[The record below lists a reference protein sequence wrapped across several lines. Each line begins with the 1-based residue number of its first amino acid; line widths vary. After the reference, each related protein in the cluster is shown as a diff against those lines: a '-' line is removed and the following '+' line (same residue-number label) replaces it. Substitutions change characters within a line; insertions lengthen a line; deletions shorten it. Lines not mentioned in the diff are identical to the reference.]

1 MGNEFTLE
9 DIQIILRRRLAYLMV
24 PIIVLIP
31 LLIIGVLLLPA
42 RYTAEGIMLIESPQ
56 ISETLVKG
64 TGATR
69 ALERIEVTR
78 QRIRSRPQLLD
89 IADQTALFSQRS
101 RLSETKKVKRM
112 QKRMRVKPITSR
124 FVTNTSGRDTL
135 AFSVAY
141 TDPSPIKAMK
151 VANELINRFER
162 EDSKRTTTETSN
174 TTEFFE
180 REVEEKS
187 ADLSQLQDEI
197 ASFKAENDGS
207 LPEQLELHSR
217 QLERFIQQLG
227 GLDNQLSSI
236 EEDKRF
242 VESQIASIAS
252 GGGSENSP
260 ETLLI
265 SKKAALGELRSRY
278 TEAHPEVIALRNE
291 IRSLE
296 RQLSPGRELQNLQRR
311 VEEAEEKLAQALRDD
326 ADPEIISDLE
336 DQVTLYSDQFVRK
349 ATNSAGLSS
358 QAQTYILQSRLTSL
372 QNRTRAVG
380 ERRERLQARIED
392 LEARINRTP
401 AVESQLLDLLR
412 DRKFKEDEL
421 EKARLRVSQATT
433 SENIQVEGRA
443 ERITQVEAA
452 ALPEKPSSPNRPALI
467 AVSFLFAGLVGVLT
481 ALAREFVNVTI
492 RGRNHLTALLEEP
505 PLAVIPFIEGT
516 ETNGFK
522 MPFFSGSPKGGA
534 KSPSAAAKPAAQT
547 TAVQGTMG
555 DDDLGALPAE

>member
-278 TEAHPEVIALRNE
+278 TEAHPEVIALR
-291 IRSLE
+291 
-296 RQLSPGRELQNLQRR
+296 
-311 VEEAEEKLAQALRDD
+311 
-326 ADPEIISDLE
+326 
-336 DQVTLYSDQFVRK
+336 
-349 ATNSAGLSS
+349 
-358 QAQTYILQSRLTSL
+358 
-372 QNRTRAVG
+372 
-380 ERRERLQARIED
+380 
-392 LEARINRTP
+392 
-401 AVESQLLDLLR
+401 
-412 DRKFKEDEL
+412 
-421 EKARLRVSQATT
+421 
-433 SENIQVEGRA
+433 
-443 ERITQVEAA
+443 
-452 ALPEKPSSPNRPALI
+452 
-467 AVSFLFAGLVGVLT
+467 
-481 ALAREFVNVTI
+481 
-492 RGRNHLTALLEEP
+492 
-505 PLAVIPFIEGT
+505 
-516 ETNGFK
+516 
-522 MPFFSGSPKGGA
+522 
-534 KSPSAAAKPAAQT
+534 
-547 TAVQGTMG
+547 
-555 DDDLGALPAE
+555 

>member
-1 MGNEFTLE
+1 MGNDFTLE
-9 DIQIILRRRLAYLMV
+9 DIQIILRRRLVYLMV

-56 ISETLVKG
+56 ISETLVQG

-78 QRIRSRPQLLD
+78 QRIRTRPQLLD
-89 IADQTALFSQRS
+89 IADQTALFSERS

-112 QKRMRVKPITSR
+112 QKRMKVKPITSR

-187 ADLSQLQDEI
+187 GALRALQDEI
-197 ASFKAENDGS
+197 ATFKAENDGS
-207 LPEQLELHSR
+207 LPEQLDLHSR
-217 QLERFIQQLG
+217 QLERYIQQLG

-265 SKKAALGELRSRY
+265 SKKAQLGELRSRY
-278 TEAHPEVIALRNE
+278 TNAHPEVKALRAE
-291 IRSLE
+291 IQALE
-296 RQLSPGRELQNLQRR
+296 RQLSPGRELQRLQRQ
-311 VEEAEEKLAQALRDD
+311 VDEAEEKLAQALRDG
-326 ADPEIISDLE
+326 AEPEIIRDLE
-336 DQVTLYSDQFVRK
+336 DQVSLYADQFVRK

-372 QNRTRAVG
+372 QNRTRAVN
-380 ERRERLQARIED
+380 ERRDQLQARIDD

-412 DRKFKEDEL
+412 DRKFTEDEL

-505 PLAVIPFIEGT
+505 PLAVIPYIEGT
-516 ETNGFK
+516 EAKRFK
-522 MPFFSGSPKGGA
+522 LPFFSGGPKDGQKTPQVGT
-534 KSPSAAAKPAAQT
+534 KPPRSA
-547 TAVQGTMG
+547 AVQGTMG